1 MFTPTEI
8 EVAEILVNFPTQVL
22 ELERKRGFPFTWGRK
37 KKRSAISVTPS
48 TSLSLPLP
56 PLKPEASSSPAT
68 PLSFSPS
75 ESDDNPTLA
84 RRNVSLKRKRE
95 HYLKRVEELTKDN
108 ELLKGEIKNVKC
120 YYDRLKDFNLKLKA
134 RKQELSLG
142 PNQVQKQVELQSPGA
157 VQDVPLM
164 VNQTAGPP
172 QMSEGEEGVTEACGR
187 GTTSLGAPSSSG
199 SANSN
204 SNGGYDVGPIGIPDL
219 NIPLEESESYESLD
233 GNGNVINKEL
243 SRAIAAQ
250 ARQNRLLIYSR
261 NNRSPYK
268 PRWAMITVHDRGS
281 MRENGKP
288 RVPQSPQ

>member
-1 MFTPTEI
+1 CSVSVSSVSTTMFSPTET
-8 EVAEILVNFPTQVL
+8 EVAEILVNFSTQVL
-22 ELERKRGFPFTWGRK
+22 ELERKSGFPFTWGRK
-37 KKRSAISVTPS
+37 KKRSVISVTPS

-95 HYLKRVEELTKDN
+95 HYLKRLEELTKDN
-108 ELLKGEIKNVKC
+108 ELLKGEIKNVNC
-120 YYDRLKDFNLKLKA
+120 YYDRLKGFNLKLKA

-142 PNQVQKQVELQSPGA
+142 PSRVRKQLELQSPDA
-157 VQDVPLM
+157 VQDVPVM

-172 QMSEGEEGVTEACGR
+172 QMSGGEEGVTEVCGR
-187 GTTSLGAPSSSG
+187 GTTSSGAPSSSG

-204 SNGGYDVGPIGIPDL
+204 SNGGGYDVGPIGIPDL
-219 NIPLEESESYESLD
+219 NIPLEESEEAYEALD
-233 GNGNVINKEL
+233 GNGNVINREL

-250 ARQNRLLIYSR
+250 ARQNRLLIYR
-261 NNRSPYK
+261 FKNPMGNAKNRYFC
-268 PRWAMITVHDRGS
+268 R
-281 MRENGKP
+281 
-288 RVPQSPQ
+288 